1 MELSEY
7 RTELIESSIE
17 CALLLKEARSALH
30 YLQMSRVSAELQPIK
45 DQRGGKDVDSENQ
58 RLNLKIE
65 ALKKSEA
72 EKKFIDKAISRIKQ
86 QIQAIKNNQLSDLHP
101 KYKLKERLIEIQIS
115 EYQLYINSLVKRLTQ
130 LKRSGL

>member
-17 CALLLKEARSALH
+17 CELLLKEARNALH

-72 EKKFIDKAISRIKQ
+72 EKKFIDKAISRIKK

-115 EYQLYINSLVKRLTQ
+115 EYQLYINSLVERLTQ

>member
-17 CALLLKEARSALH
+17 CELLLKEARSALH

-115 EYQLYINSLVKRLTQ
+115 EYQLYINSVVKRLTQ